1 MIRYIK
7 GIYAMTFENSI
18 IVENASGIG
27 FEIFLP
33 AGSPLY
39 RYGEGEEIMV
49 YTSMAVKEDDI
60 SLYGF
65 HNREALELFELL
77 TTVNGIGAKA
87 AMAILS
93 ALSPE
98 ELRRAILFEDAK
110 EISRANGVGKKTAER
125 VILELKEKVGKLS
138 DRIGDGDIPMRS
150 DSAMSAASGADE
162 SRGDNRLEAV
172 SALMALGYSKAE
184 AYSAISQVTEDGLS
198 SEEYIKKA
206 LKHLF

>member
-7 GIYAMTFENSI
+7 GIYSMTFENSI

-27 FEIFLP
+27 FEIFVP

-77 TTVNGIGAKA
+77 ITVNGIGAKA

-93 ALSPE
+93 TLSPE

-125 VILELKEKVGKLS
+125 IILELKEKIGKMSAGMGVSSVPAEMVG
-138 DRIGDGDIPMRS
+138 G
-150 DSAMSAASGADE
+150 DSAAGSCGGSGT
-162 SRGDNRLEAV
+162 DNRVEAIN
-172 SALMALGYSKAE
+172 ALIALGYSKAE
-184 AYSAISQVTEDGLS
+184 AFSAISQVPEEGLS
-198 SEEYIKKA
+198 CEDYIKKA

>member
-77 TTVNGIGAKA
+77 ITVNGIGAKA

-138 DRIGDGDIPMRS
+138 DRIGDGDIPVS
-150 DSAMSAASGADE
+150 PDSVMGAAAGAVE
-162 SRGDNRLEAV
+162 ARGDNRLEAV

-184 AYSAISQVTEDGLS
+184 AYSAISQVAEDGLS

>member
-77 TTVNGIGAKA
+77 ITVNGIGAKA

-138 DRIGDGDIPMRS
+138 DRIGDGDIPVS
-150 DSAMSAASGADE
+150 HDSVMGAAAGADE
-162 SRGDNRLEAV
+162 TRGDNRLEAV

>member
-1 MIRYIK
+1 
-7 GIYAMTFENSI
+7 MTFDNSI

-27 FEIFLP
+27 FEIFIP

-125 VILELKEKVGKLS
+125 IILELKEKIGKLS
-138 DRIGDGDIPMRS
+138 GGMT
-150 DSAMSAASGADE
+150 DSGIATELGGGTSSGAGDAA
-162 SRGDNRLEAV
+162 GTDNRVEAIN
-172 SALMALGYSKAE
+172 ALIALGYSKAE
-184 AYSAISQVTEDGLS
+184 AFSAISQVPEEGLS
-198 SEEYIKKA
+198 CEDYIKKA

>member
-7 GIYAMTFENSI
+7 GIYSMTFESSI

-27 FEIFLP
+27 FEIFIP

-39 RYGEGEEIMV
+39 RSGEGEEIMV

-93 ALSPE
+93 VLSPE

-125 VILELKEKVGKLS
+125 IILELKEKIGKLS
-138 DRIGDGDIPMRS
+138 GGMTDSGMPAELAGGASAGAGDG
-150 DSAMSAASGADE
+150 SGT
-162 SRGDNRLEAV
+162 DNRVEAIN
-172 SALMALGYSKAE
+172 ALIALGYSKAE
-184 AYSAISQVTEDGLS
+184 AFSAISQVPEEGLS
-198 SEEYIKKA
+198 CEDYIKKA

>member
-7 GIYAMTFENSI
+7 GIYSMTFENSI

-27 FEIFLP
+27 FEIFIP

-65 HNREALELFELL
+65 HNRETLELFELL

-93 ALSPE
+93 TLSPE

-125 VILELKEKVGKLS
+125 IILELKEKIGKLS
-138 DRIGDGDIPMRS
+138 GGMT
-150 DSAMSAASGADE
+150 DSGMSAELGGGTSSGAGDAA
-162 SRGDNRLEAV
+162 GTDNRVEAIN
-172 SALMALGYSKAE
+172 ALIALGYSKAE
-184 AYSAISQVTEDGLS
+184 AFSAISQVPEEGLS
-198 SEEYIKKA
+198 CEDYIKKA

>member
-1 MIRYIK
+1 
-7 GIYAMTFENSI
+7 MTFENSI

-27 FEIFLP
+27 FEIFIP

-77 TTVNGIGAKA
+77 ITVNGIGAKA

-93 ALSPE
+93 VLSPE
-98 ELRRAILFEDAK
+98 ELRRAVLFEDAK

-125 VILELKEKVGKLS
+125 IILELKEKIGKMADGLNGNGLTAELGVGA
-138 DRIGDGDIPMRS
+138 GG
-150 DSAMSAASGADE
+150 AGTGGAGGEGTAA
-162 SRGDNRLEAV
+162 DNRVEAIN
-172 SALMALGYSKAE
+172 ALMALGYSKAE
-184 AYSAISQVTEDGLS
+184 AFSAISQVPEDGLS
-198 SEEYIKKA
+198 CEDYIKKA

>member
-7 GIYAMTFENSI
+7 GIYSMTFENSI

-27 FEIFLP
+27 FEIFIP

-125 VILELKEKVGKLS
+125 IILELKEKIGKLS
-138 DRIGDGDIPMRS
+138 GGMGDASVPAELAGGASAAAGDGT
-150 DSAMSAASGADE
+150 GT
-162 SRGDNRLEAV
+162 DNRVEAIN
-172 SALMALGYSKAE
+172 ALIALGYSKSE
-184 AYSAISQVTEDGLS
+184 AFSAISQVPEEGLS
-198 SEEYIKKA
+198 CEDYIKKA

>member
-7 GIYAMTFENSI
+7 GIYSMTFENSI
-18 IVENASGIG
+18 IVETASGIG

-49 YTSMAVKEDDI
+49 YTSMAVKEDNI

-77 TTVNGIGAKA
+77 ITVRGIGAKG
-87 AMAILS
+87 AMSILS
-93 ALSPE
+93 TLQPT
-98 ELRRAILFEDAK
+98 ELKRAILFEDAK

-125 VILELKEKVGKLS
+125 LILELKDKIGK
-138 DRIGDGDIPMRS
+138 M
-150 DSAMSAASGADE
+150 SGAVNDGYGA
-162 SRGDNRLEAV
+162 SDLSGSATDALMPASDDRTEAV
-172 SALMALGYSKAE
+172 NALVALGYSKAE
-184 AYSAISQVTEDGLS
+184 AFSAISQVSEDGLTC
-198 SEEYIKKA
+198 EEYIKKA

>member
-1 MIRYIK
+1 
-7 GIYAMTFENSI
+7 MTFENSI

-27 FEIFLP
+27 FEIYIP

-77 TTVNGIGAKA
+77 ITVNGIGAKA

-93 ALSPE
+93 VLSPE

-125 VILELKEKVGKLS
+125 VILELKEKIGKLS
-138 DRIGDGDIPMRS
+138 AGMGSADIPAELAGGASAGVSGGNS
-150 DSAMSAASGADE
+150 D
-162 SRGDNRLEAV
+162 GDNRVEAIN
-172 SALMALGYSKAE
+172 ALVALGYSKAE
-184 AYSAISQVTEDGLS
+184 AFSAISQVPEEGLS
-198 SEEYIKKA
+198 CENYIKKA

>member
-7 GIYAMTFENSI
+7 GIYSMTFENSI

-27 FEIFLP
+27 FEIFIP

-93 ALSPE
+93 TLSPE

-125 VILELKEKVGKLS
+125 IILELKEKIGKLS
-138 DRIGDGDIPMRS
+138 GGMT
-150 DSAMSAASGADE
+150 DSGMSAELGGGTSSGAGDAA
-162 SRGDNRLEAV
+162 GTDNRVEAIN
-172 SALMALGYSKAE
+172 ALIALGYSKAE
-184 AYSAISQVTEDGLS
+184 AFSAISQVPEEGLS
-198 SEEYIKKA
+198 CEDYIKKA

>member
-1 MIRYIK
+1 
-7 GIYAMTFENSI
+7 MTFENSI

-27 FEIFLP
+27 FEIFVP

-125 VILELKEKVGKLS
+125 IILELKEKIGKMS
-138 DRIGDGDIPMRS
+138 GGFGDSAAAADFAGGAAAAGGSGDG
-150 DSAMSAASGADE
+150 SG
-162 SRGDNRLEAV
+162 GDNRVEAIN
-172 SALMALGYSKAE
+172 ALIALGYSKAE
-184 AYSAISQVTEDGLS
+184 AFSAISQVPEEGLS
-198 SEEYIKKA
+198 CEDYIKKA

>member
-7 GIYAMTFENSI
+7 GIYSMTFENSI

-27 FEIFLP
+27 FEIFIP

-93 ALSPE
+93 TLSPE

-125 VILELKEKVGKLS
+125 IILELKEKIGKLS
-138 DRIGDGDIPMRS
+138 GGMTDSGMAAELAGGTSAGAGDG
-150 DSAMSAASGADE
+150 AGT
-162 SRGDNRLEAV
+162 DNRVEAIN
-172 SALMALGYSKAE
+172 ALIALGYSKAE
-184 AYSAISQVTEDGLS
+184 AFSAISQVPEEGLS
-198 SEEYIKKA
+198 CEDYIKKA

>member
-1 MIRYIK
+1 
-7 GIYAMTFENSI
+7 MTFENSI
-18 IVENASGIG
+18 IVETASGIG
-27 FEIFLP
+27 FEIFIP

-77 TTVNGIGAKA
+77 ITVNGIGAKA

-93 ALSPE
+93 VLSPE

-125 VILELKEKVGKLS
+125 IILELKEKIGKLS
-138 DRIGDGDIPMRS
+138 GGSGDSGIPAELS
-150 DSAMSAASGADE
+150 GGVSGGAGADG
-162 SRGDNRLEAV
+162 SADNRVEAIN
-172 SALMALGYSKAE
+172 ALIALGYSKAE
-184 AYSAISQVTEDGLS
+184 AFSAISQVLEEGLNCED
-198 SEEYIKKA
+198 YIKKA

>member
-1 MIRYIK
+1 
-7 GIYAMTFENSI
+7 MTFENSI

-27 FEIFLP
+27 FEIFIP

-77 TTVNGIGAKA
+77 ITVNGIGAKA

-125 VILELKEKVGKLS
+125 IILELKEKIGKMADGLNGNGLTAELGVGA
-138 DRIGDGDIPMRS
+138 GG
-150 DSAMSAASGADE
+150 AGTGGAGGEGTAA
-162 SRGDNRLEAV
+162 DNRVEAIN
-172 SALMALGYSKAE
+172 ALMALGYSKAE
-184 AYSAISQVTEDGLS
+184 AFSAISQVPEDGLS
-198 SEEYIKKA
+198 CEDYIKKA

>member
-1 MIRYIK
+1 
-7 GIYAMTFENSI
+7 MTFENSI

-27 FEIFLP
+27 FEIFIP

-125 VILELKEKVGKLS
+125 IILELKEKIGKMS
-138 DRIGDGDIPMRS
+138 GGFGDSAAAADFAGGAAGAGGSGDG
-150 DSAMSAASGADE
+150 SG
-162 SRGDNRLEAV
+162 GDNRVEAIN
-172 SALMALGYSKAE
+172 ALIALGYSKAE
-184 AYSAISQVTEDGLS
+184 AFSAISQVPEEGLS
-198 SEEYIKKA
+198 CEDYIKKA

>member
-1 MIRYIK
+1 
-7 GIYAMTFENSI
+7 MTFENSI

-27 FEIFLP
+27 FEIFIP
-33 AGSPLY
+33 SGSPLY

-65 HNREALELFELL
+65 HNRETLELFELL
-77 TTVNGIGAKA
+77 ITVNGIGAKA

-93 ALSPE
+93 VLSPE

-125 VILELKEKVGKLS
+125 VILELKEKIGKLS
-138 DRIGDGDIPMRS
+138 GSADHGHPM
-150 DSAMSAASGADE
+150 DEPSGAGAGNGAGQED
-162 SRGDNRLEAV
+162 SRVEAIH
-172 SALMALGYSKAE
+172 ALMALGYSKAE
-184 AYSAISQVTEDGLS
+184 AFSAVSQVADEGLS
-198 SEEYIKKA
+198 SEDYIKKA

>member
-7 GIYAMTFENSI
+7 GIYSMTFENSI
-18 IVENASGIG
+18 IVETSSGIG

-33 AGSPLY
+33 VGSPLY

-77 TTVNGIGAKA
+77 ITVSGIGAKG
-87 AMAILS
+87 AMSILS
-93 ALSPE
+93 TLQPT
-98 ELRRAILFEDAK
+98 ELKRAILFEDAK

-125 VILELKEKVGKLS
+125 LILELKDKIGKMSGAVNDGYGPADLREPNSRTTLPSAARQMRYCLHRMTGQKLS
-138 DRIGDGDIPMRS
+138 MRWWHWDIPRQRPS
-150 DSAMSAASGADE
+150 VQSL
-162 SRGDNRLEAV
+162 R
-172 SALMALGYSKAE
+172 
-184 AYSAISQVTEDGLS
+184 
-198 SEEYIKKA
+198 
-206 LKHLF
+206 

>member
-1 MIRYIK
+1 
-7 GIYAMTFENSI
+7 MTFENSI
-18 IVENASGIG
+18 IVENSSGIG
-27 FEIFLP
+27 FEIFVP

-77 TTVNGIGAKA
+77 ITVNGIGAKA

-125 VILELKEKVGKLS
+125 VILELKEKVGKMS
-138 DRIGDGDIPMRS
+138 G
-150 DSAMSAASGADE
+150 SAGSHAEAAELAGAASAAGGICA
-162 SRGDNRLEAV
+162 DNRTEAIN
-172 SALMALGYSKAE
+172 ALMALGYSKTE
-184 AYSAISQVTEDGLS
+184 AFSAVSQVPEDGLS
-198 SEEYIKKA
+198 CEEYIKKA

>member
-1 MIRYIK
+1 
-7 GIYAMTFENSI
+7 MTFENSI

-27 FEIFLP
+27 FEIFIP

-77 TTVNGIGAKA
+77 ITVNGIGAKA

-125 VILELKEKVGKLS
+125 IILELKEKIGKMV
-138 DRIGDGDIPMRS
+138 DGLNGNGLT
-150 DSAMSAASGADE
+150 AELGGGAGGAGTGGAGGEGAAA
-162 SRGDNRLEAV
+162 DNRVEAIN
-172 SALMALGYSKAE
+172 ALMALGYSKAE
-184 AYSAISQVTEDGLS
+184 AFSAISQVPEDGLS
-198 SEEYIKKA
+198 CEDYIKKA

>member
-7 GIYAMTFENSI
+7 GIYSMTFENSI
-18 IVENASGIG
+18 IVETPSGIG

-49 YTSMAVKEDDI
+49 YTSMAVKEDNI

-77 TTVNGIGAKA
+77 ITVSGIGAKG
-87 AMAILS
+87 AMSILS
-93 ALSPE
+93 TLQPT
-98 ELRRAILFEDAK
+98 ELKRAILFEDAK

-125 VILELKEKVGKLS
+125 LILELKDKIGK
-138 DRIGDGDIPMRS
+138 M
-150 DSAMSAASGADE
+150 SGAVNDGYGA
-162 SRGDNRLEAV
+162 SDLGGGAADAVLPSSDDRTEAV
-172 SALMALGYSKAE
+172 NALVALGYSKAE
-184 AYSAISQVTEDGLS
+184 AFSAISQVPEDGLTC
-198 SEEYIKKA
+198 EEYIKKA

>member
-1 MIRYIK
+1 
-7 GIYAMTFENSI
+7 MTFENSI

-27 FEIFLP
+27 FEIFIP

-77 TTVNGIGAKA
+77 ITVNGIGAKA

-110 EISRANGVGKKTAER
+110 EISRANGVGKKTADR
-125 VILELKEKVGKLS
+125 IILELKEKIGKMADGLNGNVLTAEL
-138 DRIGDGDIPMRS
+138 GDG
-150 DSAMSAASGADE
+150 AGGAGTGGAGGE
-162 SRGDNRLEAV
+162 GAVVDNRVEAIN
-172 SALMALGYSKAE
+172 ALMALGYSKAE
-184 AYSAISQVTEDGLS
+184 AFSAISQVPEDGLS
-198 SEEYIKKA
+198 CEDYIKKA

>member
-1 MIRYIK
+1 
-7 GIYAMTFENSI
+7 MTFENSI
-18 IVENASGIG
+18 IVETPSGIG

-49 YTSMAVKEDDI
+49 YTSMAVKEDNI

-77 TTVNGIGAKA
+77 ITVSGIGAKG
-87 AMAILS
+87 AMSILS
-93 ALSPE
+93 TLQPT
-98 ELRRAILFEDAK
+98 ELKRAILFEDAK

-125 VILELKEKVGKLS
+125 LILELKDKIGK
-138 DRIGDGDIPMRS
+138 M
-150 DSAMSAASGADE
+150 SGAVNDGYGAADLGGGAADAVLPA
-162 SRGDNRLEAV
+162 SDDRTEAV
-172 SALMALGYSKAE
+172 NALVALGYSKAE
-184 AYSAISQVTEDGLS
+184 AFSAISQVPEDGLTC
-198 SEEYIKKA
+198 EEYIKKA

>member
-1 MIRYIK
+1 
-7 GIYAMTFENSI
+7 MTFENSI

-27 FEIFLP
+27 FEIFIP

-125 VILELKEKVGKLS
+125 IILELKEKIGKMSAGFGDSAAAADFAGEAAAVGGS
-138 DRIGDGDIPMRS
+138 GDG
-150 DSAMSAASGADE
+150 SG
-162 SRGDNRLEAV
+162 GDNRVEAIN
-172 SALMALGYSKAE
+172 ALIALGYSKAE
-184 AYSAISQVTEDGLS
+184 AFSAISQVPEEGLS
-198 SEEYIKKA
+198 CEDYIKKA

>member
-1 MIRYIK
+1 
-7 GIYAMTFENSI
+7 MTFENSI

-27 FEIFLP
+27 FEIFIP
-33 AGSPLY
+33 VGSPLY

-77 TTVNGIGAKA
+77 ITVNGIGAKA

-125 VILELKEKVGKLS
+125 VILELKEKVGKMS
-138 DRIGDGDIPMRS
+138 GGMGDTGIPAELGGVS
-150 DSAMSAASGADE
+150 GSAVGADG
-162 SRGDNRLEAV
+162 SGDNRVEAIN
-172 SALMALGYSKAE
+172 ALIALGYSKAE
-184 AYSAISQVTEDGLS
+184 AFSAISQVPEEGLS
-198 SEEYIKKA
+198 CEDYIKKA

>member
-1 MIRYIK
+1 
-7 GIYAMTFENSI
+7 MTFENSI

-27 FEIFLP
+27 FEIFIP

-93 ALSPE
+93 TLSPE

-125 VILELKEKVGKLS
+125 IILELKEKIGKLS
-138 DRIGDGDIPMRS
+138 GGMTDSGMAAELAGGTSSGSGD
-150 DSAMSAASGADE
+150 AAGT
-162 SRGDNRLEAV
+162 DNRVEAIN
-172 SALMALGYSKAE
+172 ALIALGYSKAE
-184 AYSAISQVTEDGLS
+184 AFSAISQVPEEGLS
-198 SEEYIKKA
+198 CEDYIKKA

>member
-7 GIYAMTFENSI
+7 GIYSMTFENSI

-27 FEIFLP
+27 FEIFIP

-93 ALSPE
+93 TLSPE

-125 VILELKEKVGKLS
+125 IILELKEKIGKLS
-138 DRIGDGDIPMRS
+138 GGMTDSGMPAELAGGTSSGSGD
-150 DSAMSAASGADE
+150 AAGT
-162 SRGDNRLEAV
+162 DNRVEAIN
-172 SALMALGYSKAE
+172 ALIALGYSKAE
-184 AYSAISQVTEDGLS
+184 AFSAISQVPEEGLS
-198 SEEYIKKA
+198 CEDYIKKA

>member
-1 MIRYIK
+1 
-7 GIYAMTFENSI
+7 MTFENSI

-27 FEIFLP
+27 FEIFIP

-39 RYGEGEEIMV
+39 RYVEGEEIMV

-77 TTVNGIGAKA
+77 ITVNGIGAKA

-93 ALSPE
+93 VLSPE
-98 ELRRAILFEDAK
+98 ELRRAVLFEDAK

-125 VILELKEKVGKLS
+125 IILELKEKIGKMADGLNGNGLTAELGVGA
-138 DRIGDGDIPMRS
+138 GG
-150 DSAMSAASGADE
+150 AGTGGAGGEGTAA
-162 SRGDNRLEAV
+162 DNRVEAIN
-172 SALMALGYSKAE
+172 ALMALGYSKAE
-184 AYSAISQVTEDGLS
+184 AFSAISQVPEDGLS
-198 SEEYIKKA
+198 CEDYIKKA

>member
-77 TTVNGIGAKA
+77 ITVNGIGAKA

-138 DRIGDGDIPMRS
+138 DRIGDGDIHISS
-150 DSAMSAASGADE
+150 DPAIGTVSGADE
-162 SRGDNRLEAV
+162 GQGGNRLEAV